1 MIHLTIFFILLVN
14 NNLFCIDF
22 LCFEVTYVHLNQS
35 EGTEIL
41 TKGSS
46 AHLCI
51 VFSIWEMKIN
61 QEWSF
66 YELPHLHYIFNALH
80 FIKNEIL
87 LETAEFCF
95 LKLTFKWSCLKG

>member
-1 MIHLTIFFILLVN
+1 MIHLTKFFILLVKN
-14 NNLFCIDF
+14 F

-41 TKGSS
+41 TEGSS

-51 VFSIWEMKIN
+51 VFGVSEKWKLTNSEASMNYHI
-61 QEWSF
+61 
-66 YELPHLHYIFNALH
+66 YIIYLMILN
-80 FIKNEIL
+80 FIKHEIL
-87 LETAEFCF
+87 LETAEFCL